1 MVLKGSCFI
10 NDILQQ
16 KLRQIYSFQD
26 NYRPFVITQY
36 IKCQSYTNEKSNN
49 NVEIQNINDK
59 HIKDKNI
66 LVVEDIVDTGHTLL
80 KLTDKLNEMGAKNIE
95 YLSLI
100 KKLDVPCAFQ

>member
-1 MVLKGSCFI
+1 M
-10 NDILQQ
+10 
-16 KLRQIYSFQD
+16 
-26 NYRPFVITQY
+26 ITQY
-36 IKCQSYTNEKSNN
+36 IKCQSYTNDKSNN

-80 KLTDKLNEMGAKNIE
+80 KLTDKLWEMGAKSIE

-100 KKLDVPCAFQ
+100 KKLEVPCAFKKHIRFLAFTGPNVFYVGAGLDYN